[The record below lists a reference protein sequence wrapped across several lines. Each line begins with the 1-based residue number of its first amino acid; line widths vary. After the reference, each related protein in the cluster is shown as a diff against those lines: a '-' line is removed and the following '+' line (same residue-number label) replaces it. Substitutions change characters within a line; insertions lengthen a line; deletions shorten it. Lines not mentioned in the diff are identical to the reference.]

1 MTFVVM
7 RKCVARFRRQN
18 ERFRRFLRYYNT
30 IVLNLCT
37 NFASQLRVPLIV
49 AHRMDG
55 RMPAA
60 NIAIKQYNTLI

>member
-7 RKCVARFRRQN
+7 RKCGACFRRQN
-18 ERFRRFLRYYNT
+18 EWFRRFLRYYNT

-49 AHRMDG
+49 ARRLFG
-55 RMPAA
+55 RMLAA

>member
-7 RKCVARFRRQN
+7 RKCGARFRRQN

-49 AHRMDG
+49 ARRLFG

-60 NIAIKQYNTLI
+60 NIAKKQYNILI